1 MAIGGEDTIRPYI
14 ARLLETPRL
23 KVAVIK
29 SDRILVP
36 NGLAGYLTKYYIITV
51 KSCDN

>member
-23 KVAVIK
+23 KVGNG
-29 SDRILVP
+29 ILVP
-36 NGLAGYLTKYYIITV
+36 DGLAGYLTEYYIITL
-51 KSCDN
+51 KSCDD